1 MGGNMERI
9 WGPVNGFWIAAYAA
23 PSGDGSRWCSYAKV
37 CAESPRTYWDA
48 GAVLFK
54 LFGGEYHSSPEAA
67 LLSAQLVARNSIGR
81 IPSGALT
88 LLELGLHS
96 ASRQLIFA
104 VGSSIR
110 HRMA

>member
-1 MGGNMERI
+1 MERV
-9 WGPVNGFWIAAYAA
+9 WGPVNGFYIAAYAA
-23 PSGDGSRWCSYAKV
+23 PAGEGDRWCSYAKV
-37 CAESPRTYWDA
+37 SAERPTSYWDA
-48 GAVLFK
+48 EQVVFK

-67 LLSAQLVARNSIGR
+67 LLSAQLVARNAIGR
-81 IPSGALT
+81 IPAGALT

-96 ASRQLIFA
+96 ASRQLIYS